1 MKRKRI
7 KYLMRSRTLWIGC
20 CIAAHMAIILWAIFA
35 ISKVWNAFYL
45 VIHIVN
51 IVLLI
56 QICAND
62 RLTSGYRAFWL
73 SFMILI
79 PIFSPFFYLIW
90 GKYSLRA
97 KGIEVIKERNGSCME
112 KVPLELA
119 EAGEMR
125 YLLEEDADTICSHT
139 KAAYFPWGEEF
150 LLHLL
155 DNLQKAKRFIFLEYF
170 IIERGE
176 MWDCIEKVLEKKVKE
191 GVEVRI
197 LYDSFGCTTT
207 LPESD
212 DKKRNYLQSL

>member
-79 PIFSPFFYLIW
+79 PIFSPP
-90 GKYSLRA
+90 GA
-97 KGIEVIKERNGSCME
+97 
-112 KVPLELA
+112 
-119 EAGEMR
+119 
-125 YLLEEDADTICSHT
+125 
-139 KAAYFPWGEEF
+139 
-150 LLHLL
+150 
-155 DNLQKAKRFIFLEYF
+155 
-170 IIERGE
+170 
-176 MWDCIEKVLEKKVKE
+176 
-191 GVEVRI
+191 
-197 LYDSFGCTTT
+197 
-207 LPESD
+207 
-212 DKKRNYLQSL
+212 

>member
-1 MKRKRI
+1 MMKRKRI

-97 KGIEVIKERNGSCME
+97 KGIEVIKERKMVLAWKRYRWNWRKPE
-112 KVPLELA
+112 KC
-119 EAGEMR
+119 
-125 YLLEEDADTICSHT
+125 D
-139 KAAYFPWGEEF
+139 
-150 LLHLL
+150 
-155 DNLQKAKRFIFLEYF
+155 IFLKKMRIPYAAIRKLLIFHGAKNFYSIYWIICKGEKIYF
-170 IIERGE
+170 SG
-176 MWDCIEKVLEKKVKE
+176 
-191 GVEVRI
+191 I
-197 LYDSFGCTTT
+197 LHY
-207 LPESD
+207 
-212 DKKRNYLQSL
+212 

>member
-7 KYLMRSRTLWIGC
+7 KYLMRSRTLWNGC

-79 PIFSPFFYLIW
+79 PIFSPFSLPSAFLSAVTNKKEHAMKKKLNSLIAVALCALATCFVLVGCSPCTACW
-90 GKYSLRA
+90 RTIGRWTRRTCSTIPPSTAARMKTTSTGTSHRGRQPTRSAPTTALLR
-97 KGIEVIKERNGSCME
+97 
-112 KVPLELA
+112 
-119 EAGEMR
+119 
-125 YLLEEDADTICSHT
+125 
-139 KAAYFPWGEEF
+139 
-150 LLHLL
+150 
-155 DNLQKAKRFIFLEYF
+155 
-170 IIERGE
+170 
-176 MWDCIEKVLEKKVKE
+176 
-191 GVEVRI
+191 
-197 LYDSFGCTTT
+197 
-207 LPESD
+207 
-212 DKKRNYLQSL
+212 